1 MTPLDFLNLLWQS
14 KPEEV
19 YVLIWTLPDKCSYWP
34 RLRFVAAQLS
44 LDEIDFTEVA

>member
-1 MTPLDFLNLLWQS
+1 MTPLDVLNLL
-14 KPEEV
+14 EL

-34 RLRFVAAQLS
+34 WLRFVAAPLS